1 MPRCVAWQSVF
12 GRSGENAFQTPQG
25 RLRRT
30 LCLGLKHPRV
40 GRPFRARRLMLL
52 LPGLKHWLKHLGYSV
67 RPLRGQMLRKAE
79 QVAVKICD
87 QFRLALSCSLLQ
99 PSYEQPKT
107 PSTPDNASIGLMS
120 QILRRANRTM
130 LFEVRFLSEGRP
142 LCRPILFTL

>member
-1 MPRCVAWQSVF
+1 MF
-12 GRSGENAFQTPQG
+12 GIKTPKGRAPLQG
-25 RLRRT
+25 ASLDS
-30 LCLGLKHPRV
+30 
-40 GRPFRARRLMLL
+40 L
-52 LPGLKHWLKHLGYSV
+52 LPGLKHLGYSV

-130 LFEVRFLSEGRP
+130 LFEVRFLWEGRASVP
-142 LCRPILFTL
+142 SHSFHSLSGWQKAK